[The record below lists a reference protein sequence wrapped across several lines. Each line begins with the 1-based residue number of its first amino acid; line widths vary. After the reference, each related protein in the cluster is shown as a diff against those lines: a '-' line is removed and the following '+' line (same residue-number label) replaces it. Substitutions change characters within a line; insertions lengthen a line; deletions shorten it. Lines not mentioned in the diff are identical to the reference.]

1 MTRVPDN
8 EAFDGEGLRD
18 RFNGPR
24 PAAPDP
30 SQNVA
35 PATPEQV
42 AQAQQLAGQLR
53 EQMAVPV
60 PVNAPVVDYNLMGRV
75 FADVLV
81 QHSDIERTRRA
92 EEKIEEQR
100 LERLAKKQE
109 EEARVSI
116 QKLAV
121 TTPPRERG
129 LESNVKSN
137 EEVQAEWDK
146 QQERATFSQPR
157 TAAEKFHGPL
167 DKEAVAIVTSVI
179 TVIATVMPWLGV
191 TLTGDEINQFTTGI
205 LALLSSLTI
214 VAGVVGGIIM
224 RMKVSSKATVD
235 KARGKP

>member
-1 MTRVPDN
+1 
-8 EAFDGEGLRD
+8 
-18 RFNGPR
+18 
-24 PAAPDP
+24 
-30 SQNVA
+30 
-35 PATPEQV
+35 
-42 AQAQQLAGQLR
+42 
-53 EQMAVPV
+53 MAVPV

-109 EEARVSI
+109 EEAATSPVRKVSVNKTDEDELVR
-116 QKLAV
+116 QQQ
-121 TTPPRERG
+121 RERG
-129 LESNVKSN
+129 RGMRNVGYLTSQRLESNVKSN
-137 EEVQAEWDK
+137 EQVQAEWDS

-191 TLTGDEINQFTTGI
+191 TLTGDEINQFTAGI
-205 LALLSSLTI
+205 LALLNALTI